1 MDNTYIKSKLIDSAR
16 VIERVVTDD
25 VLVFTIDLV
34 SKEMAATLKN
44 GGKIL
49 ICGSG
54 LAASIAENMAASL
67 SGKIERDRPP
77 LNAEALHNNTSFLT
91 GVAAEYGF
99 DEAYARMVLAVGNPG
114 DMLIGISCGGRN
126 TEVLNALAMASK
138 IGLKTIGICPFEEQ
152 RMDNL
157 CEEVIKVSGGGS
169 WQRTQ
174 ECQIIICNIMC
185 EIAESLAYRLV

>member
-1 MDNTYIKSKLIDSAR
+1 MDNIYIKEKLIKSAR
-16 VIERVVTDD
+16 AIERVIKDD

-44 GGKIL
+44 GSKIL
-49 ICGSG
+49 LCGSG
-54 LAASIAENMAASL
+54 LGAAVAQNMAASL

-77 LNAEALHNNTSFLT
+77 LNAEALHANASFLT

-126 TEVLNALAMASK
+126 TEVQNALAMASK
-138 IGLKTIGICPFEEQ
+138 IGMKTIGICHPEDSGFD
-152 RMDNL
+152 RL
-157 CEEVIKVSGGGS
+157 CGEVIKAGGDC

-174 ECQIIICNIMC
+174 ESHLAIGNVMC
-185 EIAESLAYRLV
+185 EIAESLAYGSV